1 MNKTK
6 IFGLIIVIVLLHSL
20 VFADET
26 ILKFSGSGL
35 HDTRPFTTQGPWEIQ
50 WTAEKK
56 INIFVN
62 DENGLAVPVAMM
74 QTGKGSSYQ
83 SKAGK
88 YSLTIQTMG
97 PWKIKIVS
105 VK

>member
-1 MNKTK
+1 MYKTK
-6 IFGLIIVIVLLHSL
+6 IRGLIVTLLLLHST

-26 ILKFSGSGL
+26 IQTFSGSGL

-50 WTAEKK
+50 WKAVKK
-56 INIFVN
+56 INIYVN

-83 SKAGK
+83 PKAGQ
-88 YSLTIQTMG
+88 YSLTIQSMG
-97 PWKIKIVS
+97 PWKIRIIS

>member
-1 MNKTK
+1 ML
-6 IFGLIIVIVLLHSL
+6 GLIIIFVILQSS

-50 WTAEKK
+50 WEAENK
-56 INIFVN
+56 INIYVN
-62 DENGLAVPVAMM
+62 DENGFAVPVAML

-83 SKAGK
+83 SKSGK
-88 YSLTIQTMG
+88 YSLTIQSMG